1 MRALLMIAIIA
12 PALLN
17 QQDLGNS
24 FTDGGRCDEF
34 QSMMEHQATALQR
47 VSDCLVIG
55 TKSEQVECAA
65 EVLTELED

>member
-1 MRALLMIAIIA
+1 MRALLIIAVTA

-17 QQDLGNS
+17 QQNPGNS
-24 FTDGGRCDEF
+24 FTDGGRCGEF

-55 TKSEQVECAA
+55 TKAEQVECAA
-65 EVLTELED
+65 QVLNELED